1 MTKVTPVHTLVA
13 NVIGGSFLLQHAH
26 ARGVDPECLYDPDSA
41 DTLELY
47 NNLTV
52 SVGLDFELAASHV
65 LTALSALL
73 NDEEVSEYNI
83 KKLTAMLWQI
93 LGDPEQNGAEP
104 PAIYTEAGKAMYA
117 WILVFIY
124 PLIIKA

>member
-1 MTKVTPVHTLVA
+1 MTEVTPLHALVA
-13 NVIGGSFLLQHAH
+13 NVIGGSFLVQHAH
-26 ARGVDPECLYDPDSA
+26 ARGIHPDCLNDPNSA

-47 NNLTV
+47 HNLTT

-65 LTALSALL
+65 LTAISALL
-73 NDEEVSEYNI
+73 TDDEVSDYNVT
-83 KKLTAMLWQI
+83 KLTAMLWQI

-104 PAIYTEAGKAMYA
+104 PALYTEAGKAMYA

>member
-1 MTKVTPVHTLVA
+1 MTEVTPIHTLVA
-13 NVIGGSFLLQHAH
+13 NVIGGSFLVQHAH
-26 ARGVDPECLYDPDSA
+26 ARGIDPACLDNSDSA

-52 SVGLDFELAASHV
+52 TVGLDFELAASHV
-65 LTALSALL
+65 LTAISALL
-73 NDEEVSEYNI
+73 TDEEVSDYNV

-93 LGDPEQNGAEP
+93 LGDPAQNGAEP
-104 PAIYTEAGKAMYA
+104 PALYTEAGKAMYA

-124 PLIIKA
+124 PLIIKT